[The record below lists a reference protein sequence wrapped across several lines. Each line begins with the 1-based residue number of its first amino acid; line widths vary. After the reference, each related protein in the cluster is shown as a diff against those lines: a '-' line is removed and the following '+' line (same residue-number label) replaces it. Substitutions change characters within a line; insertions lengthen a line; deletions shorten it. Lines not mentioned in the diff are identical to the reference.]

1 MNEKTGWLLDMYADA
16 EDGLVLWFL
25 TEDDQRLRLRMKF
38 PVTFYATGEFAL
50 LRQAWIHLKDKD
62 VKLERATRRDLFLG
76 QRDVL
81 AVTLS
86 HPSLLPALFADLSRQ
101 FPSLDYY
108 DADIP
113 LSLRFIAQTNAHL
126 LGKCRVTL
134 DGEMVRVIQPL
145 DSPWAIDPPPIPL
158 RILTLS
164 PDVNPAV
171 RAPTHLRVQSKTFY
185 RVIASRQC
193 SSGGEAISSQLG
205 TIPEN
210 RRLLREEHP
219 RNDGCTAEKYKQAEY
234 NLPLEPKRA
243 FLISLKSD
251 LQRLDPDL
259 ILTDYGD
266 TWLFPQL
273 KIWSEESGIP
283 LNPNRDETKDILTRR
298 ADSYFAYGQV
308 VYRGAQAHLFGRWHI
323 DRHNAMSFGEY
334 GLEGVMEQARVTGL
348 GVQEMARKSPG
359 AGITAMQMLTALRNG
374 IMVPVQKQQV
384 EGRKTL
390 AELIRADH
398 GGLIYQPL
406 IGMHG
411 HVAQIDF
418 SSMYPAIMVK
428 YNISPET
435 VGKENSPEGLVPKTL
450 RPLLEKRL
458 MLKNILSDL
467 NPRDSRVEVFK
478 ARAAALKWLLV
489 VCFGY
494 LGYKN
499 ARFGKVESHEAVTA
513 TSRELMLQ
521 AKGVAEDMGFTVLHM
536 YVDCLF
542 VQQKGFHR
550 PSDFTPLMDAIAD
563 KTGIPIALE
572 GIFKWVAF
580 PPSKR
585 DVRVPVPNQYF
596 GAFLDGSLKYR
607 GIELRRRDTST
618 WVRKIQL
625 AALEILAQA
634 DSPEDLSL
642 YIPDVHA
649 LVERA
654 RRELRAGRVPL
665 DELVVRQKLSRELDG
680 YKSPSPAARAAGQ
693 LQAAGKETAPGQSI
707 RFVFTRDNARVRARD
722 TCREIDINQIDTAR
736 YVAMLDRA
744 MDTILAPL
752 GDRTGSQRPRLPG
765 L

>member
-1 MNEKTGWLLDMYADA
+1 MDEAAGWLLDVYAD
-16 EDGLVLWFL
+16 EDGLILWLL
-25 TEDDQRLRLRMKF
+25 TDNDHRLRLRMNF
-38 PVTFYATGEFAL
+38 PVTFYAAGDFGL
-50 LRQAWIHLKDKD
+50 LRQAWLFLKNEN
-62 VKLERATRRDLFLG
+62 VKLERASRRDLFLG
-76 QRDVL
+76 ERACM
-81 AVTLS
+81 AVTAS
-86 HPSLLPALFADLSRQ
+86 NPSALPGLFAKLSRQ
-101 FPSLDYY
+101 FPALDYY

-126 LGKCRVTL
+126 LGRCRVSL
-134 DGEMVRVIQPL
+134 DGERVAAIQPL
-145 DSPWAIDPPPIPL
+145 DSPWEIDPPPNPL

-171 RAPTHLRVQSKTFY
+171 RTPAHLRVQTKH
-185 RVIASRQC
+185 
-193 SSGGEAISSQLG
+193 G
-205 TIPEN
+205 
-210 RRLLREEHP
+210 
-219 RNDGCTAEKYKQAEY
+219 EY

-243 FLISLKSD
+243 FIISLKSD

-374 IMVPVQKQQV
+374 VMVPVQKQQV
-384 EGRKTL
+384 EGTKTL

-406 IGMHG
+406 IGLHG
-411 HVAQIDF
+411 NVAQIDF

-428 YNISPET
+428 HNISPET
-435 VGKENSPEGLVPKTL
+435 VGKEDAPEGLVPKTL

-467 NPRDSRVEVFK
+467 SPRDCRVGILK

-499 ARFGKVESHEAVTA
+499 ARFGKSESHEAVTA
-513 TSRELMLQ
+513 MSRELMLQ
-521 AKGVAEDMGFTVLHM
+521 AKEVAEDMGFTILHM

-542 VQQKGFHR
+542 IQQEGFER
-550 PSDFTPLMDAIAD
+550 PSDFTPLMNAIES

-572 GIFKWVAF
+572 GVFKWVAF
-580 PPSKR
+580 LSSKR
-585 DVRVPVPNQYF
+585 DARVPVPNQYF
-596 GAFLDGSLKYR
+596 GAFLDGALKYR
-607 GIELRRRDTST
+607 GIELRRRDTTT

-625 AALEILAQA
+625 AVLNILAYA
-634 DSPEDLSL
+634 NTPEELANHVPTALAWVEHAKRELKSGHVPLEDLV
-642 YIPDVHA
+642 VH
-649 LVERA
+649 
-654 RRELRAGRVPL
+654 
-665 DELVVRQKLSRELDG
+665 QKLSRILDG
-680 YKSPSPAARAAGQ
+680 YKSPSPAARAAFQ
-693 LQAAGKETAPGQSI
+693 LRDAGREMSPGQSVQ
-707 RFVFTRDNARVRARD
+707 FLFTRGDPGVQAWELAERLDPGRL
-722 TCREIDINQIDTAR
+722 DIKR
-736 YVAMLDRA
+736 YCALLDRA
-744 MDTILAPL
+744 MQTVLDPCRIWIAPE
-752 GDRTGSQRPRLPG
+752 RL

>member
-1 MNEKTGWLLDMYADA
+1 MNEQTGWLLDVYADA
-16 EDGLVLWFL
+16 EDGLVLWLF
-25 TEDDQRLRLRMKF
+25 TEDNQRLRLRMNF
-38 PVTFYATGEFAL
+38 PVTFYAAGEFGL
-50 LRQAWIHLKDKD
+50 LRQAWIYLKDKD
-62 VKLERATRRDLFLG
+62 VKLERITRRDLFLG
-76 QRDVL
+76 ERDVM

-134 DGEMVRVIQPL
+134 DGEMVQTIQPL
-145 DSPWAIDPPPIPL
+145 DSPWEVEPAPIPL

-164 PDVNPAV
+164 PDVNPAIYK
-171 RAPTHLRVQSKTFY
+171 PKYLHVQ
-185 RVIASRQC
+185 
-193 SSGGEAISSQLG
+193 
-205 TIPEN
+205 
-210 RRLLREEHP
+210 
-219 RNDGCTAEKYKQAEY
+219 YKQTKY
-234 NLPLEPKRA
+234 RLSLESTRA

-251 LQRLDPDL
+251 IQRFDPDL

-273 KIWSEESGIP
+273 EAWAKECGIEF
-283 LNPNRDETKDILTRR
+283 NPNRDESKEVLKRR

-308 VYRGAQAHLFGRWHI
+308 VYRGAQAYLFGRWHI
-323 DRHNAMSFGEY
+323 DRHNAMSWGEY
-334 GLEGVMEQARVTGL
+334 GLEGAMEQARVTGL

-384 EGRKTL
+384 EGTKTL
-390 AELIRADH
+390 IELIRADH

-406 IGMHG
+406 IGVHG

-418 SSMYPAIMVK
+418 SSMYPAIIVK
-428 YNISPET
+428 HNISPET
-435 VGKENSPEGLVPKTL
+435 VGLAEAPDGLIPKTL
-450 RPLLEKRL
+450 RPLVEKRL
-458 MLKNILSDL
+458 ALKNLLVELD
-467 NPRDSRVEVFK
+467 PRDCRAETLK

-499 ARFGKVESHEAVTA
+499 ARFGKIESHEAVTA
-513 TSRELMLQ
+513 VSRELMLQ
-521 AKGVAEDMGFTVLHM
+521 AKEVAEDLGFTVLHM

-542 VQQKGFHR
+542 VQQAGFER
-550 PSDFTPLMDAIAD
+550 PADFTPLMEAIVT

-572 GIFKWVAF
+572 GVFKWVAF
-580 PPSKR
+580 LSSKR
-585 DVRVPVPNQYF
+585 DKRVPVPNQYF

-607 GIELRRRDTST
+607 GIELRRRDTTT

-625 AALEILAQA
+625 AALNILTQA
-634 DSPEDLSL
+634 DSSEELVDYVPAIMAYIEHKKRDLQ
-642 YIPDVHA
+642 
-649 LVERA
+649 
-654 RRELRAGRVPL
+654 AGRVPVE
-665 DELVVRQKLSRELDG
+665 ELIVRQKLSRVLDG
-680 YKSPSPAARAAGQ
+680 YKSPSPAARAARQ
-693 LQAAGKETAPGQSI
+693 LQAIGREIAPGQSI
-707 RFVFTRDNARVRARD
+707 EFLFTRDGVHAWELGEPLDVRRL
-722 TCREIDINQIDTAR
+722 DIQR
-736 YVAMLDRA
+736 YCTLLDRA
-744 MDTILAPL
+744 M
-752 GDRTGSQRPRLPG
+752 RTVLDPCEALHTPMQAL